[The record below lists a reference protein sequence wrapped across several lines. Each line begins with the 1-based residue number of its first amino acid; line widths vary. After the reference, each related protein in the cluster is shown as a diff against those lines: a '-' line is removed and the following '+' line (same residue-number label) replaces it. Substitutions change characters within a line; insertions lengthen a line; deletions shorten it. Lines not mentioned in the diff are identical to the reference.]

1 MTGQIQTDSTVIAA
15 TACIMEE
22 EDIDPF
28 LEYDEDKECATGAL
42 NEQEQAV
49 CEEEG
54 TQSNFRSSPVFN
66 TPNFRF
72 NSNHICRRSRIRKS
86 TSNLPPQEFS
96 LPLAGRSLE
105 NFISPQK
112 SPENV
117 FFSQQLETVQAV
129 LEASVNEVAE
139 EALSSHRSDS
149 EEDIFVSLPSTAYSQ
164 QVIPSAINDL
174 INCPQPA
181 DVSWTSSMATPLA
194 SNVTYSNLNTE
205 ERNVLLP
212 SEDCGVPVKPRALF
226 STDANDTGDCHS
238 LNISADA
245 DYLQN
250 VQSEKFLK
258 TPKFTKKLDL
268 KACFE
273 SPLATTSV
281 HQEGASSMKFPKLLN
296 EISRGSPIL
305 SGSDFQRT
313 PNHSLIE
320 GDEDLFDNADETG
333 NLSSHHSGSNK
344 DCSAESTPNIGKR
357 RKSPQDASPPH
368 KQELSNADSFLQ
380 DISVTALEEVCK
392 AQELRSALQ
401 SPAVTPEKEKQPD
414 TKRKRLLFSTNLAAC
429 NSMEAVFKTPETK
442 VKQEEEVSSTKVNST
457 DDIIPDDSFMEHL
470 AAMNTSIFS
479 EEFQP
484 TTKVQLIKSSV
495 SQMGKF
501 SYSVDQQA
509 EENFENSI
517 TKTEPKKIMKEI
529 ISSVLALESHS
540 APSSSKQRTVKSTG
554 NLVAFS
560 QLQGEMSEAPSEGN
574 IPLERS
580 LTAVNS
586 EDHSVPNVD
595 HSFLRVDTSPLPSA
609 EFQTANGNQIKLSQK
624 AIDKGLSVL
633 KEAMKD
639 IHPSSN
645 NMLEAIPQ
653 TCSSEK
659 QVTSTNTGKESNKS
673 LSASFD
679 DDQVKEEVKELL
691 KLVNDG
697 ENFQPWH
704 EIEDPGCNKLKEEL
718 QIKNSASDSQSSK
731 SSVNAGCKNDVTS
744 HIILGSSSHGFCT
757 ANGKSILV
765 SEDKLAQAKKLLC
778 ETDDELMNLKSG
790 NNDDCLDRPSI
801 NKMSCKVDRKR
812 SSVEVKDSN
821 YTTENKRVCLENVS
835 SASKK
840 EIEEKSKISSC
851 STLNSCGVN
860 ENSVSTHK
868 IDIGII
874 SMNISEEALNVV
886 NNLFGNKPSLARWKP
901 NDSSVELE
909 TSKGFSTACKAEEES
924 EWNFN
929 KSKIAQDAS
938 GLGPFGSENA
948 EQTPFRTVNGNEV
961 CISKPS
967 VDKIR
972 DHFPHSTKESL
983 SDLKVGGFL
992 IPIKDET
999 KNTDDACFTS
1009 ASGKRVAVSEMS
1021 MARVKNLFNDI
1032 SAEDPNILSGF
1043 EKKLTVSKQA
1053 IKREEDQS
1061 ESSVLTLKEIN
1072 SQSNAQVG
1080 FSTASGKA
1088 VDISEDSFKKIKN
1101 LFDDIPIDSTSES
1114 EHLLRASSAPSNML
1128 RDQNLSAQTCK
1139 SFAPVSKQCK
1149 RTSFG
1154 SRKSLKMSKPSPVK
1168 KVDNEIGS
1176 VVSSSME
1183 GDADSPS
1190 KKGFLTASGKAVN
1203 VSEQALDK
1211 VKKIF
1216 SQFDLE
1222 MNCSESIADNGYG
1235 STHIE
1240 NNSTHNR
1247 NNSSKEYTVQGFST
1261 ASGRSVSI
1269 SKEALNKVQG
1279 IFNEELLPPGHL
1291 GIEGKAK
1298 ASVTAPKLSN
1308 TAASKIT
1315 TKQKEISEGTFNMA
1329 GFSTAGGKAVQISKE
1344 AMTKVK
1350 NIFNDLPNDSMSEC
1364 CNDNPVLSSSTNKCE
1379 IVAQNSTDFMM
1390 GAFSTAGGKSVHI
1403 SKKAL
1408 SKAQSLFENLPFDS
1422 SVDSEENNSS
1432 DPNRNKSSENHVT
1445 LPENCAG
1452 SSTELVG
1459 FSTAAG
1465 KAVPVSKEAM
1475 EKARYLLDES
1485 PSESLNMVQNSALL
1499 KTSVPAEPK
1508 YSFNSPHKTSCFTTA
1523 GGKSV
1528 HISKEALKKAENLF
1542 EELPLQATN
1551 TTGSHVLSV
1560 SDMKFGTT
1568 NSVSNDSGVGLSFE
1582 SFSKSLR
1589 SNTSLAKTAG
1599 ANAVNVSCF
1608 PSNNKENQNVSLNQD
1623 SKIYVSME
1631 MPKSSLTQEITAS
1644 TAAFLADDEFFDEA
1658 ESMDVA
1664 ANALRTIKTS
1674 PSMVSDR
1681 FNSLKPILSSAPEN
1695 KSQPPAPT
1703 SPILVR
1709 SDSMG
1714 TRRRTRKGRLSL
1726 SSNSSVD
1733 RQPVLSENCNKS
1745 RFSLPPKITSTEP
1758 SPLTNSVLN
1767 RESSGCRM
1775 NSKCNQDIT
1784 RTSDVK
1790 ETSKLPPSRKLFDH
1804 GGTSSAELDTPN
1816 AKSIGIAPLRESSA
1830 TPTSTSSDKQT
1841 SEVTKP
1847 LHQAP
1852 LIKRTLARNLSCSAS
1867 GFKTPYKTTNNKEP
1881 LKRSPSSPA
1890 QNEPEAKKRK
1900 SATNL
1905 YVSHILYSSFE
1916 STPSGSRDLRPE
1928 VAEMRRRAAEEQK
1941 QLVENFAELKGELL
1955 KPRIGIWF
1963 ANRSG
1968 NNPCVER
1975 RKMID
1980 FGRPANFLSHELF
1993 EMGLQTA
2000 VVSINA
2006 DTAAEFRFSA
2016 WDYYSEDICKEN
2028 VAGLPVGDGA
2038 LLVLDAQ
2045 GTAGVEEFTRA
2056 FLASPGVDPSLVP
2069 RGWVKNHY
2077 RWIVWKLAALERTLP
2092 YQFGK
2097 RCLLPHTLM
2106 LQLKYR
2112 YDREVDRCQRP
2123 ALCRILEHD
2132 DSAAKR
2138 IVFCVAGIIG
2148 GKDSKSPQVELEL
2161 TDGWYSI
2168 IATIDPDMQH
2178 RVRKGMIKVG
2188 TKLITHG
2195 AELVNC
2201 SEGCSPLQASP
2212 DIRLKLC
2219 SNSTRRA
2226 RWYTKLG
2233 FQDNPGP
2240 IKIDLDSIL
2249 SSGGVVSCFSAY
2261 VARVYPIV
2269 YMEKTE
2275 ERTVV
2280 RSQRAE
2286 SKEMTKSE
2294 KKRQQLAEVVYSQV
2308 QNELQLE
2315 HSKKKIKSVKCSLK
2329 NLSSITSGEELC
2341 NILESS
2347 ADPLSVQCMLNEEQK
2362 GIIADYQRLRQEEL
2376 RSEMEARVHLKLS
2389 GKSDKERQVTAI
2401 LKVRLIDCSSSKSC
2415 SAMLSVWRP
2424 SEDISSV
2431 FKEGQ
2436 KITIFSAV
2444 ASGLRCGDLQL
2455 SASRSTR
2462 YHVDN
2467 SSEIKSDLV
2476 RTVFP
2481 LDLSSLTISSP
2492 RFGELDIVGI
2502 VIRVTPAPQ
2511 TPGNTTNFQTA
2522 YVSDSQYNILGITFW
2537 EGIKVFAV
2545 EDLITPRALI
2555 AATNLQWRAG
2565 SGNKAIPSVYV
2576 SEFSFFTTNP
2586 KPAYLHTALQNLRRS
2601 ISNDIKMF
2609 CKTCDDKLDKIL
2621 SSPAGYPRIPNA
2633 VQPSSTE
2640 QNTPVSTSTSA
2651 LHHESNPNSSSEL
2664 EVKAQQR
2671 LSVDSQ
2677 FESPSSA
2684 GISPAVEKRIAKLEK
2699 YGDPPPISP
2708 ILICQPRRSLK
2719 KAFKAPRRTDSP
2731 SSLVCKKKD

>member
-1 MTGQIQTDSTVIAA
+1 
-15 TACIMEE
+15 MEE

-54 TQSNFRSSPVFN
+54 
-66 TPNFRF
+66 
-72 NSNHICRRSRIRKS
+72 KS

-1955 KPRIGIWF
+1955 KPRIGICSLKWDF
-1963 ANRSG
+1963 RQQWCPLMQIPQQNSVFLLGTTTG
-1968 NNPCVER
+1968 N
-1975 RKMID
+1975 
-1980 FGRPANFLSHELF
+1980 
-1993 EMGLQTA
+1993 TA
-2000 VVSINA
+2000 HSAI
-2006 DTAAEFRFSA
+2006 EFSVFKKHKITNTNIETIF
-2016 WDYYSEDICKEN
+2016 SEDICKEN

-2148 GKDSKSPQVELEL
+2148 VRINLFQNSDEGKDSKSPQVELEL

-2565 SGNKAIPSVYV
+2565 SGNKAIPSVY
-2576 SEFSFFTTNP
+2576 
-2586 KPAYLHTALQNLRRS
+2586 
-2601 ISNDIKMF
+2601 DIKMF